1 MIRVIWETIKI
12 QMKNSWARPM
22 FRFTL
27 IASPVLNTVLIY
39 EMFLHS
45 GRHDATS
52 YIILGSGLMGLWSS
66 ICFSSIGDI
75 ARDRYMGVLPF
86 LFTSPSNYNL
96 LIVAK
101 TIGNTLLASLTLVI
115 SAVTAGGLFRLTLQI
130 PHPGLFIA
138 ALLVTIAGFIAISIP
153 ISYLMLLSRKTGLY
167 MNVLDIPVTLLCGFV
182 FPLSMLPSWT
192 RPISA
197 VLVPTWS
204 ARLLQLSLRITP
216 DWPAWRTTLLWNG
229 GLIVVYVGLTALFWR
244 VIEHRVRQQATLEV
258 NE

>member
-1 MIRVIWETIKI
+1 MLNVLWGTIKI

-27 IASPVLNTVLIY
+27 LASPMLNTVLIY
-39 EMFLHS
+39 EMFRHS
-45 GRHDATS
+45 GQSDAAS

-86 LFTSPSNYNL
+86 LFTSPSNYNV

-101 TIGNTLLASLTLVI
+101 TISNTLLASLTLVV
-115 SAVTAGGLFRLTLQI
+115 SWLTAGLLFRLTLVI
-130 PHPGLFIA
+130 PHPIVFGG
-138 ALLVTIAGFIAISIP
+138 ALLVTIIGFVAISIP

-182 FPLSMLPSWT
+182 FPLSVLPRWT
-192 RPISA
+192 QPLSQA
-197 VLVPTWS
+197 LVPTWS
-204 ARLLQLSLRITP
+204 TRLLHLALQPTIDWSALRTVL
-216 DWPAWRTTLLWNG
+216 AWNG
-229 GLIVVYVGLTALFWR
+229 SLILLYVGLTVVFWHA
-244 VIEHRVRQQATLEV
+244 IQLRVRRNATLEV
-258 NE
+258 SE